1 MTDARREMFS
11 FLAETAG
18 VLASP
23 SRIELLDLLAQGERS
38 VEALSE
44 ASRLS
49 VANASQ
55 HLQQLRRAGIVSRRR
70 KGRQILYDL
79 ADPRVLDLMATLR
92 AMAESNHAAAGQVV
106 KRAYGERDAVPP
118 LTREELVTR
127 LERRSVR
134 LIDVRPEIEYRAGH
148 IPGAV
153 SIPIMTLPERLD
165 KLPKRPEIIAYCRG
179 PYCVMAYKAVEIL
192 RPVGY
197 RARRL
202 DGGFMEWRRAGL
214 PLVRSDAPAPL
225 ESI

>member
-1 MTDARREMFS
+1 MTDARREMFGY
-11 FLAETAG
+11 LAESAG

-23 SRIELLDLLAQGERS
+23 SRIELVDLLAQGERS
-38 VEALSE
+38 VEELSE

-55 HLQQLRRAGIVSRRR
+55 HLQQLRRAGLVSRRR

-79 ADPRVLDLMATLR
+79 ADARVLDLMAILR
-92 AMAESNHAAAGQVV
+92 GVAETNHAAAEQIL
-106 KRAYGERDAVPP
+106 KRAYLERDTLPP
-118 LTREELVTR
+118 VTREELV
-127 LERRSVR
+127 ERQQRRAVR
-134 LIDVRPEIEYRAGH
+134 LIDVRPEIEYRAAH
-148 IPGAV
+148 IPGALN
-153 SIPIMTLPERLD
+153 IPIMALPERLTE
-165 KLPKRPEIIAYCRG
+165 LAKRPEIVAYCRG

-214 PLVRSDAPAPL
+214 PLVRGDARLQPQ
-225 ESI
+225 I